1 MTYLLGIDTSTTAT
15 KALLI
20 DEEGSVVAVAAT
32 EYSFDSPKPGWTEQD
47 PALFWNGTVQS
58 IRAVLA
64 KANVSGKDVAAVGL
78 TGQMH
83 GMTLLDA
90 HGEVIRPCIL
100 WNDQRTAQECEFITN
115 LIGAERVLQLTGNPI
130 LTGFTAPKIVWTREH
145 EPENYKRIAHIL
157 LPKDYVRYKLT
168 GDFFSDVADSSG
180 TSLFDVGKRRWSDE
194 MLAALKIPRA
204 WLPEVTESPV
214 ASTMIN
220 AAAAQVTGLLAGT
233 PVVAGGGDQAAQAV
247 GTGIVREGTVAVTI
261 GTSGVVFAQS
271 DSYRVEP
278 QGRLHAFCHAVPG
291 KWHLMGVMLSA
302 GGSFR
307 WYRDAL
313 ASNESYDD
321 LTNAAATIA
330 AGSEGLLFLPYLTGE
345 RTPHPDPHARGAF
358 IGLSIR
364 HAKPHLTRAVI
375 EGVTFGLRDSLELM
389 RALGVPTQQV
399 RASGG
404 GAKSETWRQILADI
418 FNAEIVTV
426 NSTEGAAY
434 GAALLAG
441 VGAGIYPTVEAAA
454 DRAIRVTGIHQPTRD
469 AGWYADYYTRYQA
482 LYPALKA
489 EFAAL
494 AKMIDV
500 ND

>member
-32 EYSFDSPKPGWTEQD
+32 EYPFDSPKPGWTEQA

-58 IRAVLA
+58 IRAVFEKA
-64 KANVSGKDVAAVGL
+64 KISGKEVVAIGL

-100 WNDQRTAQECEFITN
+100 WNDQRTAAQCEFITN

-145 EPENYKRIAHIL
+145 EPENYRRVAHIL
-157 LPKDYVRYKLT
+157 LPKDYVRYQLT
-168 GDFFSDVADSSG
+168 GECFSDVADSSG
-180 TSLFDVGKRRWSDE
+180 TSLFDVGKRRWSEE
-194 MLAALKIPRA
+194 MLYALHIPRA

-214 ASTMIN
+214 ASTKIN
-220 AAAAQVTGLLAGT
+220 AAAAQATGLLAGT

-247 GTGIVREGTVAVTI
+247 GTGIVAEGAVAVTI

-313 ASNESYDD
+313 AAKESYDA
-321 LTNAAATIA
+321 LMQGVATVA

-358 IGLSIR
+358 IGLNIR
-364 HAKPHLTRAVI
+364 HAQPHLARAVI

-389 RALGVPTQQV
+389 RGLGVPTQQV

-404 GAKSETWRQILADI
+404 GAKSAIWRQILADV

-426 NSTEGAAY
+426 NSTEGAAH

-441 VGAGIYPTVEAAA
+441 VGAGIYPSVEAAA
-454 DRAIRVTGIHQPTRD
+454 DQAIRITGTHQPTPEVNV
-469 AGWYADYYTRYQA
+469 YAKYYARYQA
-482 LYPALKA
+482 LYPALKT

-494 AKMIDV
+494 AEMAGS
-500 ND
+500 